1 MFGTN
6 EDLTLVVLR
15 LQDVNDDTKDDLV
28 LAVKNEQIIYINTGE
43 NFRLINADDHRCL
56 DRTGV
61 GGI

>member
-43 NFRLINADDHRCL
+43 NFRLINADERQQI
-56 DRTGV
+56 DRGQ
-61 GGI
+61 